1 MNITRSINKALQRL
15 GALLTMT
22 TLAACGGGSSDND
35 MECSALVAVLT
46 AGLGC
51 LGTVTVTS
59 PPPPPPPVS
68 PPPASPPPPPPPPP
82 GSNVVRMSFHV
93 EYEPNS
99 TLDNANPVSFRNA
112 TLDEHIGID
121 ITGSVNQADDPA
133 DFFIFTPTRSGH
145 FLVYLCTDTCS
156 EFLQS
161 DEVYLMVYDQS
172 QSTVASTPVGTVETQ
187 HLGIDLVAGL
197 AYYVEVNG
205 YNTGSTPEDYKLVII
220 Y

>member
-22 TLAACGGGSSDND
+22 TLAACGGGSND
-35 MECSALVAVLT
+35 ETGCPALVAIAT
-46 AGLGC
+46 AGFGC

-99 TLDNANPVSFRNA
+99 TLDNANPVNFRSA
-112 TLDEHIGID
+112 TPDEHIGIE
-121 ITGSVNQADDPA
+121 ITGTVNQADDPA

-156 EFLQS
+156 ESLQS

-205 YNTGSTPEDYKLVII
+205 YNTGSTPEDYRLVII